1 MFQGFL
7 HNNSLPNI
15 SFAVELFVICFF
27 RRQKLAEREEFTK
40 GKTSGSLLSEDAS
53 DLAGVR
59 YRPKTRETKSTYE
72 VLLSFIQAAIGD
84 QVSSLCVV
92 GILHSCFQ
100 SLVTLYTKSFRVFQ
114 PRTLTWCPILPHFL
128 EFQCKQTKQLHIY
141 MLYYVFDFC
150 FAQPRDILCGAA
162 DEVLAALKDDKMKV
176 MCRHKSF
183 EEK

>member
-1 MFQGFL
+1 MFLEFL
-7 HNNSLPNI
+7 HNNSLLNI
-15 SFAVELFVICFF
+15 SFAVKLFVFF

-40 GKTSGSLLSEDAS
+40 SKTSGSLLSEDAS

-100 SLVTLYTKSFRVFQ
+100 SLVTLYMKSFIVFQ
-114 PRTLTWCPILPHFL
+114 PMTLTWCPILPYFL
-128 EFQCKQTKQLHIY
+128 EFQFVNKLNRYIY
-141 MLYYVFDFC
+141 IY
-150 FAQPRDILCGAA
+150 G
-162 DEVLAALKDDKMKV
+162 
-176 MCRHKSF
+176 
-183 EEK
+183 

>member
-1 MFQGFL
+1 M
-7 HNNSLPNI
+7 
-15 SFAVELFVICFF
+15 
-27 RRQKLAEREEFTK
+27 AEREEFTK
-40 GKTSGSLLSEDAS
+40 GKTSGSLLSEDAT